1 MTGTVR
7 TWSAPHSAVERP
19 RLFALHGMRCNR
31 SGAERSA
38 DQGSRPRHHS
48 LPGDTVRSCRRRTL
62 EVHNE
67 AAFENAF
74 RCRSVALSAAPLIIG
89 KVKEIGAGWPICV
102 VSPDL
107 GGGKRADLL
116 REVFERAVGHP
127 VGKAFVEKHR
137 SSGVVSGD
145 LFAGDVAN
153 MLCVVVDDLVSTG
166 GTLVRA
172 AKAAPA
178 HGAQEVIACVAH
190 GVPIGNFIRVTLQPE
205 SADDRTHGSR
215 PFNLVCIYRVIPV
228 ASVAASRDL
237 DASSSTQR
245 AAT

>member
-38 DQGSRPRHHS
+38 DQGPRPRHHS

-107 GGGKRADLL
+107 GGGKRTD
-116 REVFERAVGHP
+116 
-127 VGKAFVEKHR
+127 
-137 SSGVVSGD
+137 
-145 LFAGDVAN
+145 
-153 MLCVVVDDLVSTG
+153 LCVKCLKGPLVTRSARRLSRNIAVPASSRVTCS
-166 GTLVRA
+166 RA
-172 AKAAPA
+172 MSRTCFVSSLMISL
-178 HGAQEVIACVAH
+178 AQEAPWCGRQRQHLPTVRRKSL
-190 GVPIGNFIRVTLQPE
+190 P
-205 SADDRTHGSR
+205 
-215 PFNLVCIYRVIPV
+215 
-228 ASVAASRDL
+228 ASRTVCL
-237 DASSSTQR
+237 SETSSE
-245 AAT
+245 